1 MVEFSTCRLKTK
13 CVVEV
18 QCMIQ
23 NNVLLDKTLD
33 FSVRVVRSYQ
43 YLIKEKHEDVMSRQL
58 LRSATSIGANAHEAV
73 YGTSKQDF
81 IAKLHIALKE
91 TSETEYWLILLQRTA
106 YLSDRQAESLL
117 SDCLAIKKILVSTL
131 NTCKESTA

>member
-1 MVEFSTCRLKTK
+1 
-13 CVVEV
+13 
-18 QCMIQ
+18 MIQ
-23 NNVLLDKTLD
+23 NNVLLDKTLE
-33 FSVRVVRSYQ
+33 FSVRIVRSYQ
-43 YLIKEKHEDVMSRQL
+43 YLTREKHEEIMAKQL
-58 LRSATSIGANAHEAV
+58 LRSGTSIGANAHEAV

-131 NTCKESTA
+131 NTCKESSV